1 MNDYTAP
8 DFARTPIDEESAAVL
23 AIGGLELRLIDA
35 ADTEAR
41 RYWHRATARGF
52 HEGAPDDNELVR
64 RLANTAGDRV
74 TAVLDAT
81 AADPL
86 TPVATVRSWPMGLSV
101 PGGGTLPAWAISS
114 VTVSPTH
121 RRRGLARALLT
132 AELRTAHGLGL
143 PLAMLTVS
151 EATIYARY
159 GFGPAAH
166 QASITIT
173 TGDARPA
180 PAAPTD
186 MGRLHFVSPESLRHD
201 APAIFEAARRRGAG
215 DVDRRDSLWD
225 QILGL
230 TTPAL
235 AEPSEAAAP
244 TPTTA
249 ATPTRQTVRFD
260 DPTGRPKGFAV
271 YSVTL
276 EGDAYP
282 GRLDVVDLVAAT
294 DAAYTAL
301 WRFLLDL
308 DLIGEVSAPLRST
321 AEPLVWQLENPRAVR
336 ASAERDHLWLRLLDV
351 PAALEHRRYA
361 APGVFLLDVS
371 DDLGIA
377 GGEFLLTVSPDGA
390 GSAHPLAAAE
400 ATPAG
405 AAHLSLSV
413 AALSALYLGGPSAVV
428 LSRAGRVTEHTE
440 DAATQVDAAFRSGQP
455 PHLSTWF

>member
-1 MNDYTAP
+1 MGDQLGHRLADAP
-8 DFARTPIDEESAAVL
+8 PQRPRPRPAH
-23 AIGGLELRLIDA
+23 
-35 ADTEAR
+35 R
-41 RYWHRATARGF
+41 RAPHRARARPATRHAHRVGG
-52 HEGAPDDNELVR
+52 HYLRAIRVRAGRAP
-64 RLANTAGDRV
+64 GKHHHH
-74 TAVLDAT
+74 
-81 AADPL
+81 
-86 TPVATVRSWPMGLSV
+86 
-101 PGGGTLPAWAISS
+101 
-114 VTVSPTH
+114 H
-121 RRRGLARALLT
+121 RRRTAGPGSPDGHGAAAL
-132 AELRTAHGLGL
+132 
-143 PLAMLTVS
+143 
-151 EATIYARY
+151 
-159 GFGPAAH
+159 
-166 QASITIT
+166 
-173 TGDARPA
+173 
-180 PAAPTD
+180 
-186 MGRLHFVSPESLRHD
+186 RLPESLRHD
-201 APAIFEAARRRGAG
+201 APAIFDAARRRGAG

-390 GSAHPLAAAE
+390 GSAHPLAAGE